1 MKLAIV
7 TAVWQRPHLTRC
19 TFASWTELIRQTRGA
34 DVEVVVAGSEGATS
48 EALCAEFGF
57 HHVSIENRPLG
68 RKWNAAVQAARSLDV
83 DCVIALGSDDF
94 VTPGVVGEWLDGVR
108 AGFDFQGVLDMYFL
122 DLASMSAWHWGGYDG
137 IRNGE
142 TSGAARCLSRALL
155 DRLDWQPW
163 EPSRDRGLDGSLME
177 RIRLLGGTRSRAMR
191 LADFPGDEVVLDV
204 KSADNLTSVQR
215 MCRLPATKVADP
227 TLLRTALGSRTW
239 RSLRRVS
246 QGGKPLP
253 SQNQPGSSE
262 GRPRVVVTAAGS
274 TNGVNVIK
282 ALRGQDIL
290 DLHIIAVD
298 YQTESAGL
306 YMADE
311 SHTVPRA
318 SDSGYVDALLAL
330 RPDVILPTYSEEL
343 PVLAAARARV
353 GQLAALSTQESYE
366 FTEDKLAVYDY
377 LVSKAI
383 PTPHTFTRAI
393 IKQRSGSGSKGLVRL
408 EDPTKIVQELI
419 PGQEFTVDAVAD
431 LNGQLI
437 AASPRMRV
445 ETRGGL
451 ATKSRT
457 VTSEWMVN
465 TTKGIIEDLSLVGPT
480 NVQFIDGRV
489 IEINNRL
496 AAGGLPLAV
505 AAGLNIPLII
515 VQMVLGLPIVKPDI
529 QGDLT
534 QIRYYDSVVVESQD
548 LVC

>member
-1 MKLAIV
+1 M
-7 TAVWQRPHLTRC
+7 
-19 TFASWTELIRQTRGA
+19 
-34 DVEVVVAGSEGATS
+34 
-48 EALCAEFGF
+48 
-57 HHVSIENRPLG
+57 
-68 RKWNAAVQAARSLDV
+68 
-83 DCVIALGSDDF
+83 
-94 VTPGVVGEWLDGVR
+94 
-108 AGFDFQGVLDMYFL
+108 
-122 DLASMSAWHWGGYDG
+122 
-137 IRNGE
+137 
-142 TSGAARCLSRALL
+142 
-155 DRLDWQPW
+155 
-163 EPSRDRGLDGSLME
+163 
-177 RIRLLGGTRSRAMR
+177 
-191 LADFPGDEVVLDV
+191 
-204 KSADNLTSVQR
+204 
-215 MCRLPATKVADP
+215 
-227 TLLRTALGSRTW
+227 
-239 RSLRRVS
+239 
-246 QGGKPLP
+246 
-253 SQNQPGSSE
+253 
-262 GRPRVVVTAAGS
+262 
-274 TNGVNVIK
+274 
-282 ALRGQDIL
+282 
-290 DLHIIAVD
+290 
-298 YQTESAGL
+298 
-306 YMADE
+306 
-311 SHTVPRA
+311 PRA

-343 PVLAAARARV
+343 PVLVAARARV